1 MSLPDSSTFAMR
13 RKRTLSERATEN
25 GDPLVVKK
33 KAREAAEIA
42 KKKNQVFFK
51 KIFIKRN
58 TYCYCL

>member
-58 TYCYCL
+58 TYRYCL